1 MKGSCAISSP
11 STGGID
17 VLHLQ
22 HMLLLKHLTVLTIAA
37 TAQCA
42 QLPAFE
48 VASVKQAPARSE
60 RARMRG
66 GPGTDD
72 EEQISFTNVT
82 LTNILLRAYDV
93 KNYQVTGPAWLS
105 TERYDI
111 VAKVPPGTT
120 KEQFNVMLQNLVAER
135 FHLALHHE
143 TREFQGY
150 ELVAGKS
157 GSKLKASEELGPGS
171 AEPAAPPKTDANGF
185 PQLDGP
191 GLVMMEGVKGRAVI
205 SYLTAKSQPLLALVD
220 MLSREF
226 RMPIVDKTGLTGMF
240 DFKLE
245 FAPQPPGALTP
256 DSTDEGGP
264 NLLSAVQQQ
273 LGLKLTPS
281 KVSLD
286 VLIVDRAEKVPTEN

>member
-1 MKGSCAISSP
+1 
-11 STGGID
+11 
-17 VLHLQ
+17 V
-22 HMLLLKHLTVLTIAA
+22 
-37 TAQCA
+37 
-42 QLPAFE
+42 
-48 VASVKQAPARSE
+48 
-60 RARMRG
+60 
-66 GPGTDD
+66 
-72 EEQISFTNVT
+72 
-82 LTNILLRAYDV
+82 RAYDV
-93 KNYQVTGPAWLS
+93 KNYQVTCPAWLS

-120 KEQFNVMLQNLVAER
+120 KEQFNMMLQNLVAER
-135 FHLALHHE
+135 FRLALHHE
-143 TREFQGY
+143 SREFQGY

-157 GSKLKASEELGPGS
+157 GSKLKVSEDSGPAAG
-171 AEPAAPPKTDANGF
+171 EPAAPSKTDANGF

-205 SYLTAKSQPLLALVD
+205 SYLTAKSQPLSALVE

-226 RMPIVDKTGLTGMF
+226 RMPIVDKTGLTGKF

-256 DSTDEGGP
+256 DTMDEGGS

-273 LGLKLTPS
+273 LGLRLSPS
-281 KVSLD
+281 KIAVD